1 MEKYPEIYQSLFG
14 DSENHEFTRRDACI
28 NSDLI
33 RCACDF
39 LNVICIPAGE
49 SEDYESFTAGVPWR
63 ICIEDEHDSESSP
76 HYVLD
81 IGENT
86 EKVSPDDW
94 TTIQVRYC
102 DNYSTDERVIEQSPG
117 YFIVHAYIEHDP
129 VRAKEL
135 AKKICE
141 AYEESLRKHFP
152 DYYIICRKIVE

>member
-1 MEKYPEIYQSLFG
+1 MEKYPEIYQSHFG
-14 DSENHEFTRRDACI
+14 DSENAEFTRRDACI

-39 LNVICIPAGE
+39 FNVICIPAGE
-49 SEDYESFTAGVPWR
+49 SEDYESFTAGVSWR
-63 ICIEDEHDSESSP
+63 ICVEDETSP

-86 EKVSPDDW
+86 KRVSPNDW

-102 DNYSTDERVIEQSPG
+102 DNYSTDERIIEQSPG
-117 YFIVHAYIEHDP
+117 YFTIYAYIKHDP

-152 DYYIICRKIVE
+152 DYYIICRQIVE